1 MSPKQN
7 VPVELADR
15 SYEIEIG
22 TGCLNEVGA
31 TAAGWWRQKFNA
43 ADSESPRA
51 LIITDTNV
59 ADHHLKPVEAS
70 LASAGWSTRNT
81 VVPAGEETKCVASVE
96 RLYDELVGI
105 PADRRTV
112 VIALGG
118 GVIGDLAGF
127 AAATFARGIPFVQIP
142 TTLLAQVD
150 SSVGGKTGVN
160 HPQGKNLIGAFHQP
174 LGVFIDT
181 ATLDTLPD
189 RDYRAGMAEV
199 LKYGVIMDEPFFAWL
214 EEHVDQLNARSPQAL
229 RHIVK
234 RSCEL
239 KARVVTEDERETS
252 GRRAILNY
260 GHTFAHAFEAL
271 SDYSKLRHGEA
282 VAIGMAYAGR
292 FAEELERVPS
302 EFNTRQNAL
311 IESLKLPITLP
322 QECRFAASDV
332 LDRMKLDKKT
342 VGNKLRFLLPTKI
355 GHVEV
360 VKDCDEAS
368 VLKTLDATLR
378 P

>member
-70 LASAGWSTRNT
+70 LASAGWSIRNT

-118 GVIGDLAGF
+118 GVVGDLAGF

-150 SSVGGKTGVN
+150 LS
-160 HPQGKNLIGAFHQP
+160 LI
-174 LGVFIDT
+174 
-181 ATLDTLPD
+181 
-189 RDYRAGMAEV
+189 
-199 LKYGVIMDEPFFAWL
+199 
-214 EEHVDQLNARSPQAL
+214 
-229 RHIVK
+229 HI
-234 RSCEL
+234 
-239 KARVVTEDERETS
+239 
-252 GRRAILNY
+252 
-260 GHTFAHAFEAL
+260 
-271 SDYSKLRHGEA
+271 
-282 VAIGMAYAGR
+282 
-292 FAEELERVPS
+292 
-302 EFNTRQNAL
+302 
-311 IESLKLPITLP
+311 
-322 QECRFAASDV
+322 
-332 LDRMKLDKKT
+332 
-342 VGNKLRFLLPTKI
+342 
-355 GHVEV
+355 
-360 VKDCDEAS
+360 
-368 VLKTLDATLR
+368 
-378 P
+378 

>member
-1 MSPKQN
+1 MSAAEIVN
-7 VPVELADR
+7 VELGER
-15 SYEIEIG
+15 SYDIVILSDAISDVG
-22 TGCLNEVGA
+22 THASAWWQSQFGA
-31 TAAGWWRQKFNA
+31 EANNPKAFLVTDENVAKLHSDSVAESLIAAGWQV
-43 ADSESPRA
+43 
-51 LIITDTNV
+51 TNI
-59 ADHHLKPVEAS
+59 A
-70 LASAGWSTRNT
+70 
-81 VVPAGEETKCVASVE
+81 VPAGEESKCVGRTES
-96 RLYDELVGI
+96 LYDALVQI

-112 VIALGG
+112 VVAVGG
-118 GVIGDLAGF
+118 GVVGDLAGF
-127 AAATFARGIPFVQIP
+127 AAATFNRGIPFVQVP

-160 HPQGKNLIGAFHQP
+160 HPRGKNLIGAFHQP

-181 ATLDTLPD
+181 TTLNTLPD
-189 RDYRAGMAEV
+189 RDYRAGLAEV
-199 LKYGVIMDEPFFAWL
+199 IKYGVIMDEPFFAWL
-214 EEHVDQLNARSPQAL
+214 EEHVDQLNTRSPQAL

-378 P
+378 R